1 MPDETKSPS
10 TPPPENEKPTAD
22 KPATPG
28 GVKAT
33 PSGSVQSEVKAPSEK
48 AAPALEKSEKPV
60 ATEKPAAAPAKPAPS
75 SPATPGAAKPAAPA
89 TPAAKP
95 AAPAAG
101 HPAPPK
107 PAGPAPT
114 PWDSSMIA
122 KLKRCYGSGIEP
134 LTYMGQNYM
143 VVDRSLIPEL
153 LQVLRDEEKFDY
165 CVDITAVH
173 YPKREKQ
180 FDVVW
185 ILYSFTRNERIRV
198 KTLIADGESLA
209 SSVSIWAT
217 ANWLE
222 REVYDMFGIK
232 FDGHP
237 DLKRILLPEGWKG
250 FPLRKDYGILQ
261 QDNEWVQINLGIE
274 SGQ

>member
-1 MPDETKSPS
+1 MPDEIKSPS
-10 TPPPENEKPTAD
+10 SPPPEGEP
-22 KPATPG
+22 
-28 GVKAT
+28 
-33 PSGSVQSEVKAPSEK
+33 
-48 AAPALEKSEKPV
+48 
-60 ATEKPAAAPAKPAPS
+60 KPAADQ
-75 SPATPGAAKPAAPA
+75 PATPGAVKATPAAPAQSEAKTTSEQPAAPA
-89 TPAAKP
+89 TPPKPPAAAAAKP

-107 PAGPAPT
+107 PSGPVPT
-114 PWDSSMIA
+114 PWDSPMVA
-122 KLKRCYGSGIEP
+122 KFKRQYGSGVEP
-134 LTYMGQNYM
+134 LTYLGQNYM
-143 VVDRSLIPEL
+143 VVDRSLIPEILQL
-153 LQVLRDEEKFDY
+153 LRNDEQFDY

-185 ILYSFTRNERIRV
+185 ILYSFPRNERIRV
-198 KTLIADGESLA
+198 KAQIADGESLP
-209 SSVSIWAT
+209 SSVPIWPT

-222 REVYDMFGIK
+222 REVFDMFGIR

-237 DLKRILLPEGWKG
+237 DLKRILLPDGWKG
-250 FPLRKDYGILQ
+250 HPLRKDYGILQ

>member
-10 TPPPENEKPTAD
+10 SPPPEGGP
-22 KPATPG
+22 KPAAEQP
-28 GVKAT
+28 A
-33 PSGSVQSEVKAPSEK
+33 APK
-48 AAPALEKSEKPV
+48 AAP
-60 ATEKPAAAPAKPAPS
+60 PA
-75 SPATPGAAKPAAPA
+75 
-89 TPAAKP
+89 AAKP

-107 PAGPAPT
+107 PAGPVPT
-114 PWDSSMIA
+114 PWDSALVA
-122 KLKRCYGSGIEP
+122 KFKREYGSGVEP
-134 LTYMGQNYM
+134 LTHLGQNYII
-143 VVDRSLIPEL
+143 VDRSLIPEI
-153 LQVLRDEEKFDY
+153 LQRLRNEEQFDY
-165 CVDITAVH
+165 CVDVTAVH
-173 YPKREKQ
+173 YPKREKP

-185 ILYSFTRNERIRV
+185 ILYSFPRNERIRV
-198 KTLIADGESLA
+198 KTQIADGESLP

-222 REVYDMFGIK
+222 REVFDMFGIR

-237 DLKRILLPEGWKG
+237 DLKRILLPDGWKG
-250 FPLRKDYGILQ
+250 HPLRKDYGIIQ

>member
-1 MPDETKSPS
+1 MPDEIKSPPP
-10 TPPPENEKPTAD
+10 PPPENEKPAAD
-22 KPATPG
+22 KPATAG
-28 GVKAT
+28 GVKSA
-33 PSGSVQSEVKAPSEK
+33 PSGSLQSETTTTPSETSTPPK
-48 AAPALEKSEKPV
+48 PAAPA
-60 ATEKPAAAPAKPAPS
+60 TPAKPAS
-75 SPATPGAAKPAAPA
+75 PA

-101 HPAPPK
+101 HPAPSK
-107 PAGPAPT
+107 PAGPVPT
-114 PWDSSMIA
+114 PWDSPLVA
-122 KLKRCYGSGIEP
+122 KYKREYGSGINA
-134 LTYMGQNYM
+134 LTHLGQNYLE
-143 VVDRSLIPEL
+143 VDRSLIPEI
-153 LQVLRDEEKFDY
+153 LQLLRDDEKFEY
-165 CVDITAVH
+165 CVDLTAVH

-185 ILYSFTRNERIRV
+185 VLYSFARNERIRV
-198 KTLIADGESLA
+198 KTQITDGESMP
-209 SSVSIWAT
+209 SSVPLWAT
-217 ANWLE
+217 CNWLE

-237 DLKRILLPEGWKG
+237 DLKRILLPDGWKG

>member
-1 MPDETKSPS
+1 MPDEIKSPS
-10 TPPPENEKPTAD
+10 SPPPDGDAKPTAD
-22 KPATPG
+22 TPAVPG

-33 PSGSVQSEVKAPSEK
+33 ASGSVQADSKTPAEK
-48 AAPALEKSEKPV
+48 PASSPTTTPPAPA
-60 ATEKPAAAPAKPAPS
+60 ATTPATPAAATPPAKPAAAPAKPA
-75 SPATPGAAKPAAPA
+75 
-89 TPAAKP
+89 
-95 AAPAAG
+95 
-101 HPAPPK
+101 
-107 PAGPAPT
+107 APT
-114 PWDSSMIA
+114 PLPWDSPMIA
-122 KLKRCYGSGIEP
+122 KLKGAYGSGVEP
-134 LTYMGQNYM
+134 LSYAGQNYM
-143 VVDRSLIPEL
+143 VVDRSLIPEI
-153 LQVLRDEEKFDY
+153 LQVLRNEEQFDY

-185 ILYSFTRNERIRV
+185 VLYSFARNERIRV
-198 KTLIADGESLA
+198 TTRIVDGETLP
-209 SSVSIWAT
+209 SSVPIWAA

-237 DLKRILLPEGWKG
+237 DMKRILLPEGWKG
-250 FPLRKDYGILQ
+250 HPLRKDYGILQ

>member
-1 MPDETKSPS
+1 MPDEIKSPPP
-10 TPPPENEKPTAD
+10 PPPESEKPTAE

-28 GVKAT
+28 GVKST
-33 PSGSVQSEVKAPSEK
+33 PSGSVPSETTTTPTEASTPPK
-48 AAPALEKSEKPV
+48 AA
-60 ATEKPAAAPAKPAPS
+60 
-75 SPATPGAAKPAAPA
+75 SPATPAKPAAPA
-89 TPAAKP
+89 APAAKP

-107 PAGPAPT
+107 PAGPVPT
-114 PWDSSMIA
+114 PWDSPLVA
-122 KLKRCYGSGIEP
+122 KYKREYGTGINP
-134 LTYMGQNYM
+134 LTHLGQNYFE
-143 VVDRSLIPEL
+143 VDRSLIPEIL
-153 LQVLRDEEKFDY
+153 HLLRDDEKFDY
-165 CVDITAVH
+165 CVDLTAVH

-185 ILYSFTRNERIRV
+185 VLYSFQRNERIRV
-198 KTLIADGESLA
+198 KTQIADGETVP
-209 SSVSIWAT
+209 SSVPLWAT
-217 ANWLE
+217 CNWLE

-237 DLKRILLPEGWKG
+237 DLKRILLPDGWKG